1 MNNLMHILVIE
12 KNQFDKLKNM
22 FPGTEQMWNKYKK
35 MRISQLD
42 KNEIEIFAIEENDQY
57 IGELTVNYK
66 SNQLESETIPNI
78 SLGTVYRNLA
88 ALAEEGKIKQLS
100 VGDSSDH
107 FDGDISPHSHFYCEK
122 CGKVSDVSYVA
133 DGAYPELEKDYG
145 FKVKAS
151 SLVLCGVCKDCNKD

>member
-1 MNNLMHILVIE
+1 M
-12 KNQFDKLKNM
+12 KNYSRQR
-22 FPGTEQMWNKYKK
+22 E
-35 MRISQLD
+35 
-42 KNEIEIFAIEENDQY
+42 AIVTALQNTTAHPTAS
-57 IGELTVNYK
+57 TVY
-66 SNQLESETIPNI
+66 ETVRETIPNI

-88 ALAEEGKIKQLS
+88 ALAEEGMIKQLS

-133 DGAYPELEKDYG
+133 DGAYPTLEKDYG

-151 SLVLCGVCKDCNKD
+151 SLVLCGICKECNKD

>member
-1 MNNLMHILVIE
+1 MHILVIE

-78 SLGTVYRNLA
+78 RVYFEAFRIDKAYRRQGLGQWLINYSINYLKNKGYTEFTVGV
-88 ALAEEGKIKQLS
+88 EETNEIAKYIYFKFGFDKEIDRGH
-100 VGDSSDH
+100 GDE
-107 FDGDISPHSHFYCEK
+107 FDPTEYILYLK
-122 CGKVSDVSYVA
+122 K
-133 DGAYPELEKDYG
+133 
-145 FKVKAS
+145 
-151 SLVLCGVCKDCNKD
+151 

>member
-1 MNNLMHILVIE
+1 M
-12 KNQFDKLKNM
+12 KNYSRQREAIANALQNT
-22 FPGTEQMWNKYKK
+22 TEHPTASVVY
-35 MRISQLD
+35 
-42 KNEIEIFAIEENDQY
+42 E
-57 IGELTVNYK
+57 TVK
-66 SNQLESETIPNI
+66 ETIPNI

-122 CGKVSDVSYVA
+122 CRRVSDVSYVA

>member
-1 MNNLMHILVIE
+1 M
-12 KNQFDKLKNM
+12 KNYSRQR
-22 FPGTEQMWNKYKK
+22 E
-35 MRISQLD
+35 
-42 KNEIEIFAIEENDQY
+42 AIANALQNTTAHPTASVVYE
-57 IGELTVNYK
+57 TVR
-66 SNQLESETIPNI
+66 ETIPNI

-100 VGDSSDH
+100 VGDGSDH

-133 DGAYPELEKDYG
+133 DGAYPDLEKDYG